1 MVQHLDGIK
10 TMIKLAIYCDGTD
23 CNTHGNLVEWLT
35 VEGWTDKLHFCS
47 WNCLSKYGS
56 LMPWVE
62 EVGNY

>member
-1 MVQHLDGIK
+1 
-10 TMIKLAIYCDGTD
+10 MIKLAIYCDGAD